1 MLEKLTLKKTIRM
14 ILFLVPLA
22 VLASVSY
29 TLWSSGD
36 ANLSA
41 LLDISVPWLLAA
53 VFLSLAPWIVAAIRL
68 GLWARFFHLPM
79 STRDIFEIVLAND
92 VAAAATPTAIGGG
105 YAKLGLLIFH
115 GTKPGLAASLMLI
128 GSLEEY
134 TVFALLVPIVW
145 FFFPPE
151 NINVTEIFLK
161 FMPFRSLQS
170 VAITL
175 GILVALFLFFRYS
188 KTAKRWKQ
196 RLMHKDGWLAK
207 GLSAIQKTVADFRTA
222 LQLVAAGG
230 KLRFL
235 LNIGFAA
242 LQWGM
247 RYSVFTAL
255 AFGFGLDPHPVKFL
269 LLQWLLFTLMNIV
282 PTPGA
287 IGGAEIGFALL
298 FKGVVPPGLLALSV
312 SSWRFVATYLQLIV
326 AASLMVFIEKPEK
339 KKAHT
344 EPVSGETEASF
355 VAERAGD
362 MS

>member
-53 VFLSLAPWIVAAIRL
+53 VFLSLAPWVVAAIRL

-145 FFFPPE
+145 FFSRLKTSMLRKSFSNSCHSVHCSPWRSRSE
-151 NINVTEIFLK
+151 FLSHY
-161 FMPFRSLQS
+161 FYFFATARRQS
-170 VAITL
+170 A
-175 GILVALFLFFRYS
+175 GN
-188 KTAKRWKQ
+188 
-196 RLMHKDGWLAK
+196 
-207 GLSAIQKTVADFRTA
+207 SA
-222 LQLVAAGG
+222 
-230 KLRFL
+230 
-235 LNIGFAA
+235 
-242 LQWGM
+242 
-247 RYSVFTAL
+247 
-255 AFGFGLDPHPVKFL
+255 
-269 LLQWLLFTLMNIV
+269 
-282 PTPGA
+282 
-287 IGGAEIGFALL
+287 
-298 FKGVVPPGLLALSV
+298 
-312 SSWRFVATYLQLIV
+312 
-326 AASLMVFIEKPEK
+326 
-339 KKAHT
+339 
-344 EPVSGETEASF
+344 
-355 VAERAGD
+355 
-362 MS
+362 